1 MVRSSSGERLAEDQ
15 PKTPKHFRRI
25 FRGFLWAAAV
35 AAFSGCAASA
45 AGFHRDPGTLVVVE
59 PSDAN
64 TINPLFANNEASFL
78 YYGFVF
84 EGLTGSGPNF
94 SVIPWLA
101 TSWTHT
107 ADGLHWMAYLRH
119 GVVWSDGAPFTSK
132 DVLWTWKAM
141 QDPAVGFPYAGQF
154 TYVKKVTALN
164 PYTVRFDLSTR
175 NALFE
180 AQALGTPILPE
191 HLLAKIPPARL
202 RGSSFSQEPI
212 GTGPY
217 VVSSW
222 QHDDHIIFD
231 KNPRW
236 WRGAPKIA
244 RIEVLTV
251 LNNEARI
258 DALRDGS
265 ADMVDSMATADYF
278 SLLQQDPKLEFVH
291 LPGLYS
297 YFVMT
302 NLRVPGIG
310 DLNVRHAMM
319 YGWDR
324 KRLTEGLLHGDAVVD
339 DSVEPVGLPYWHD
352 ENVTHYPFDPA
363 RSREILDANGW
374 RLGADGVRQKGK
386 DRLAFVLSM
395 ANGNNVATDEAAEFQ
410 ADMRAIGVDVSI
422 KQLDY
427 ATFIDNLNNMKYELA
442 LTGFGGITDPDE
454 YTFLHSSQIAPEGNN
469 SMAYRNAQVD
479 RDLVLGL
486 QALTNPERKRY
497 YDDIQRITS
506 RTLPVLWG
514 WDAYYRAAYSPR
526 LHIDRKLML
535 PELPFWWNEYDWT
548 LSR

>member
-1 MVRSSSGERLAEDQ
+1 
-15 PKTPKHFRRI
+15 
-25 FRGFLWAAAV
+25 
-35 AAFSGCAASA
+35 
-45 AGFHRDPGTLVVVE
+45 
-59 PSDAN
+59 
-64 TINPLFANNEASFL
+64 
-78 YYGFVF
+78 
-84 EGLTGSGPNF
+84 
-94 SVIPWLA
+94 VIPWLA

-107 ADGLHWMAYLRH
+107 PDGLHWTAYLRR

-132 DVLWTWKAM
+132 DVIWTWDAM
-141 QDPAVGFPYAGQF
+141 LDPAVGFPYAGMF
-154 TYVKKVTALN
+154 AYVHKVTALG
-164 PYTVRFDLSTR
+164 PYAVRFDLSTR

-191 HLLAKIPPARL
+191 HILAKIPPGRL
-202 RGSSFSQEPI
+202 RGSSFGQQPI

-217 VVSSW
+217 VVNSW

-236 WRGAPKIA
+236 WRGAPKIG
-244 RIEVLTV
+244 RLEILIV

-258 DALRDGS
+258 DALRDGT
-265 ADMVDSMATADYF
+265 ADLVDTMATADYF

-297 YFVMT
+297 YFVAT
-302 NLRVPGIG
+302 NLRLPGIS
-310 DLNVRHAMM
+310 DLNVRRAMM

-324 KRLTEGLLHGDAVVD
+324 KRLTQGLLHDDAVVD
-339 DSVEPVGLPYWHD
+339 DSIVPVGLPHWHD
-352 ENVTHYPFDPA
+352 GNVTHYPFDPA
-363 RSREILDANGW
+363 RARDTLEAAGW
-374 RLGADGVRQKGK
+374 KLGADGVRLRGK

-395 ANGNNVATDEAAEFQ
+395 PNGNDMATDEAAEFQ

-422 KQLDY
+422 KQLDF
-427 ATFIDNLNNMKYELA
+427 ATFNDNLDNFKYELA
-442 LTGFGGITDPDE
+442 FISFGGTTDPDE
-454 YTFLHSSQIAPEGNN
+454 YTLLHSSQIAPVGNN
-469 SMAYRNAQVD
+469 FIGYRNAQVD

-486 QALTNPERKRY
+486 QALTDAQRKPY

-535 PELPFWWNEYDWT
+535 PELSFWWNEYDWT